1 MAYIHRKLEITL
13 KRYLKAFSAV
23 GITGPRQSGKSTML
37 QEILRDEYEYVNFDY
52 HDTVRL
58 FTEDPR
64 KFIREHANNVIFD
77 EVQRV
82 PELFNYVKAAIDEDR
97 QRKGKFILT
106 GSSQF
111 AFMRNVTES
120 LAGRIGL
127 LTLLPFEYLEMPE
140 PLREQSIFSGGYPEV
155 VIESYNEFKGWYSAY
170 VDTYLHRDVRDL
182 SSIGELRD
190 FRRCLQLLATRTS
203 QILNLSEI
211 ARVIGVTVNTIKRW
225 VSILEAS
232 YIIFL
237 LPPYH
242 NNFGKRIIKSP
253 KIYFYD
259 TGLVSFLTGIR
270 DKETF
275 EQGPMYGAIFE
286 NYIIS
291 EIMKH
296 ELHAKEDSEL
306 FYLRT
311 SNGIEVDLLIDRKTE
326 VEFIEIKTSETYRRE
341 MTKAIEIFKKEKE
354 QGYLLYQGRTLPSY
368 AKLRIINYRDYF
380 NNPSSC

>member
-1 MAYIHRKLEITL
+1 
-13 KRYLKAFSAV
+13 V
-23 GITGPRQSGKSTML
+23 Q
-37 QEILRDEYEYVNFDY
+37 
-52 HDTVRL
+52 L

-64 KFIREHANNVIFD
+64 KFIREHANNVMFD

-97 QRKGKFILT
+97 QKKGKFILT

-140 PLREQSIFSGGYPEV
+140 LLREQSIYSGGYPEV

-182 SSIGELRD
+182 SNIGELRD

-203 QILNLSEI
+203 QILNMSEI

-242 NNFGKRIIKSP
+242 

-341 MTKAIEIFKKEKE
+341 MTKAIEIFKKENE
-354 QGYLLYQGRTLPSY
+354 QGYLLYQGKTLPSH
-368 AKLRIINYRDYF
+368 ANLRIINYRDYF
-380 NNPSSC
+380 NNPS

>member
-13 KRYLKAFSAV
+13 RRYLKTFSAV

-37 QEILRDEYEYVNFDY
+37 QEILRDEYDYVNFDY

-64 KFIREHANNVIFD
+64 KFIREHTNNVIFD

-97 QRKGKFILT
+97 QKKGKFILT

-140 PLREQSIFSGGYPEV
+140 PLREQSIFCGGYPEI

-182 SSIGELRD
+182 SNIGELRD

-203 QILNLSEI
+203 QILNMSEI

-242 NNFGKRIIKSP
+242 KNFGKRIIKSP

-270 DKETF
+270 DKDTF
-275 EQGPMYGAIFE
+275 EQGPMYGPIFE

-291 EIMKH
+291 EIMKR

-311 SNGIEVDLLIDRKTE
+311 SNGTEVDLLIDRKTE
-326 VEFIEIKTSETYRRE
+326 VEFIEVKTSETYRRE
-341 MTKAIEIFKKEKE
+341 MTKAIEIFKKENE
-354 QGYLLYQGRTLPSY
+354 QGYLFYRGKTLPSHTD
-368 AKLRIINYRDYF
+368 LRIINYQDYF
-380 NNPSSC
+380 IKQ

>member
-1 MAYIHRKLEITL
+1 MPYIHRKLETTL
-13 KRYLKAFSAV
+13 RRFLKTFSAV

-37 QEILRDEYEYVNFDY
+37 QEILRDEYEYINFDY

-97 QRKGKFILT
+97 QKKGKFILT

-140 PLREQSIFSGGYPEV
+140 LLREQSIFCGGYPEI

-182 SSIGELRD
+182 SNIGELRD

-237 LPPYH
+237 LP
-242 NNFGKRIIKSP
+242 
-253 KIYFYD
+253 
-259 TGLVSFLTGIR
+259 
-270 DKETF
+270 
-275 EQGPMYGAIFE
+275 Q
-286 NYIIS
+286 
-291 EIMKH
+291 
-296 ELHAKEDSEL
+296 
-306 FYLRT
+306 
-311 SNGIEVDLLIDRKTE
+311 
-326 VEFIEIKTSETYRRE
+326 
-341 MTKAIEIFKKEKE
+341 
-354 QGYLLYQGRTLPSY
+354 
-368 AKLRIINYRDYF
+368 
-380 NNPSSC
+380 